1 MSNLSS
7 YAHYVIRVLLHE
19 WNVFPLKIQKSTV
32 KKLHS
37 HSVQKELGNAGE
49 AQQSF
54 QLLRWYA
61 AQWNTGWNHLPRNLG
76 KLYSDYS
83 DGDEYINLPNFTSL
97 VFVEEFGP
105 LWVLALTLFVLLRGY
120 QPIFW
125 YPKSV
130 APIGTD
136 HWWDGSCTLSL
147 QREIQRCLGKNLAA
161 MLASRCHG
169 HIKTEIWISLQT
181 KE

>member
-1 MSNLSS
+1 MPKWAQNQRQWWRYHSQCFYLMIPKFSLVTEQFVRMP
-7 YAHYVIRVLLHE
+7 HYVIRVLLHE

-76 KLYSDYS
+76 KLYSDHS

-105 LWVLALTLFVLLRGY
+105 LWVLALTQFVLT
-120 QPIFW
+120 I
-125 YPKSV
+125 
-130 APIGTD
+130 
-136 HWWDGSCTLSL
+136 
-147 QREIQRCLGKNLAA
+147 
-161 MLASRCHG
+161 
-169 HIKTEIWISLQT
+169 
-181 KE
+181 